1 MPLTLTLCTRSDVDD
16 IVRLSA
22 AAFSAPTNANVFP
35 NTPAVNAFR
44 TARAH
49 HTFQHDPFALF
60 LKIIDTELQREE
72 QVIAYAKWA
81 KPHSKEELRKSG
93 YVDLLMSDELPKECD
108 RALIW
113 KAEEMKEEMVESIM
127 GTRPFYYLHVLATHP
142 AHSGRGCAGR
152 LVKWGMQQA
161 EGEGVD
167 CYVEA
172 QDSSKPIFE
181 KYGWKQEGELIAGDK
196 KWATVLVYT
205 PERGTEG

>member
-1 MPLTLTLCTRSDVDD
+1 MPLALSRCTTSDVDD

-35 NTPAVNAFR
+35 NTPTVNAFR
-44 TARAH
+44 TARAQ
-49 HTFQHDPFALF
+49 HTIQHDPFSLF
-60 LKIIDTELQREE
+60 LKIVDTELPPEE
-72 QVIAYAKWA
+72 QFIAYAKWA
-81 KPHSKEELRKSG
+81 KPHSKEELRDSG

-113 KAEEMKEEMVESIM
+113 KAEEMKGELVESIM
-127 GTRPFYYLHVLATHP
+127 GSRPFYHLDVLATHP

-152 LVKWGMQQA
+152 LVKWGMQKAQ
-161 EGEGVD
+161 EEGVD

-181 KYGWKQEGELIAGDK
+181 RYGWREAGELKTGDK

-205 PERGTEG
+205 PAKGTEG